1 MSTSNSQDCNSMFSF
16 LKQTKNKYRF
26 KMKIIAI
33 VCSLAAV
40 LFSSCKKEECEIPV
54 QPESIKTPA
63 AINITSFTLF
73 GFNALKIDGEYWDS
87 ATNLPDP
94 FVEFYN
100 DESLVYRSDVIG
112 SANSQAIYEL
122 NTPAVGVLP
131 VSLPA
136 SSYGTIVLLDS
147 DGTNVFE
154 EMARIVI
161 QARYFYNSD
170 NAASFENVEIFGNN
184 GLSMRLSGNFIY

>member
-1 MSTSNSQDCNSMFSF
+1 
-16 LKQTKNKYRF
+16 
-26 KMKIIAI
+26 MKRIAI

-40 LFSSCKKEECEIPV
+40 LSSSCKKEECEKPV
-54 QPESIKTPA
+54 QPEPIKTPT

-73 GFNALKIDGEYWDS
+73 GFNALKIDGEHWDS

-94 FVEFYN
+94 FIEFYN
-100 DESLVYRSDVIG
+100 DESLVYKSDVIS

-122 NTPAVGVLP
+122 NTPTVGVLP

-147 DGTNVFE
+147 DGINVFE
-154 EMARIVI
+154 EMASIVI
-161 QARYFYNSD
+161 QARYLYNSD
-170 NAASFENVEIFGNN
+170 NATSFENVEVFGNN